1 MIRKLRTRLVVA
13 CMLSLLLVI
22 TVILGVVLVS
32 SYRGVVSD
40 ADRVLALLANNEGQF
55 PVLKED
61 FDWET
66 QGPRRQS
73 QELGYEIRYFSV
85 LMDQDG
91 TVIETDTDQIAAV
104 DEATAIRYAGRVLD
118 QGQNMGFLKDYRYLV
133 AAEGSDTR
141 VLFLDCGVSLVA
153 FRGIL
158 FTSLWVAAVGLA
170 AVLFLILLFSRRLV
184 RPLILG
190 YEKQKRFITDAGH
203 EIKTPI
209 AIIQADSEVLAL
221 EQGENEWIQDIQ
233 HQIRRLSALTN
244 DLIYLSRMEEDQGRG
259 KFLPLSLSDVVAETA
274 QSFQTMAKSQNKLF
288 CLDIR
293 PGLTMAGE
301 EKALTQ
307 LVSVLLD
314 NALKYAPE
322 GGEITVTLARQGK
335 YLRLTV
341 ENTAQNITKDLLEN
355 LFDRFYRGDG
365 SRNSSQGGYG
375 IGLSIAKAVVQAH
388 RGKIAASAKGE
399 DKLLIT
405 VLLPAGGT
413 GDSPR
418 GFPTPRQVHSK
429 AGKEQR
435 T

>member
-40 ADRVLALLANNEGQF
+40 ADRVLALLADNQGEF

-61 FDWET
+61 FDWEA

-91 TVIETDTDQIAAV
+91 GVLETDTEQIAAV
-104 DEATAIRYAGRVLD
+104 DEATAIRYAGQVLD
-118 QGQNMGFLKDYRYLV
+118 QGKTVGFLKDYRYLISS
-133 AAEGSDTR
+133 EGSDTR
-141 VLFLDCGVSLVA
+141 VIFLDCGVSLVA
-153 FRGIL
+153 FRGVL
-158 FTSLWVAAVGLA
+158 FSSLWVAAVGLA
-170 AVLFLILLFSRRLV
+170 AVLFLILILSRRLV

-221 EQGENEWIQDIQ
+221 EQGENEWILDIQ

-244 DLIYLSRMEEDQGRG
+244 DLIYLSRMEEDGGRG
-259 KFLPLSLSDVVAETA
+259 KFLPLSLSQVVTETA
-274 QSFQTMAKSQNKLF
+274 QSFQTMAKSQNKPF
-288 CLDIR
+288 RLDIQ
-293 PGLTMAGE
+293 PGLALVGE
-301 EKALTQ
+301 EKALVQ

-322 GGEITVTLARQGK
+322 GGQIAVTLTRQGK

-341 ENTAQNITKDLLEN
+341 ENTARNLTKDLLEN

-365 SRNSSQGGYG
+365 SRNSGQGGYG

-388 RGKIAASAKGE
+388 RGKISAAAKGE
-399 DKLLIT
+399 DTLLIT
-405 VLLPAGGT
+405 VLLPAGGP
-413 GDSPR
+413 GENVR
-418 GFPTPRQVHSK
+418 GFPTPRQAHSK

>member
-22 TVILGVVLVS
+22 TVILGVVLMS
-32 SYRGVVSD
+32 SYQGVVSD
-40 ADRVLALLANNEGQF
+40 ADRVLALLANNGGQF

-73 QELGYEIRYFSV
+73 KELGYEIRYFSV
-85 LMDQDG
+85 LMDQNRE
-91 TVIETDTDQIAAV
+91 VVETDTDQIAAV
-104 DEATAIRYAGRVLD
+104 DEATAIRYAEQVMEQD
-118 QGQNMGFLKDYRYLV
+118 QSMGFLKDYRYLI
-133 AAEGSDTR
+133 ASEGENTR

-170 AVLFLILLFSRRLV
+170 AVLFLILLLSRRLV

-233 HQIRRLSALTN
+233 HQIRRLSTLTN

-259 KFLPLSLSDVVAETA
+259 KFLPLTLSQVVTETA
-274 QSFQTMAKSQNKLF
+274 QSFQTMAKSQNKPFHLE
-288 CLDIR
+288 IQ
-293 PGLTMAGE
+293 PGLTMVGE
-301 EKALTQ
+301 EKALIQ

-322 GGEITVTLARQGK
+322 GGEIAVTLVRQGK

-341 ENTAQNITKDLLEN
+341 ENTAQNITKELLEN

-388 RGKIAASAKGE
+388 RGKISASAKGE

-405 VLLPAGGT
+405 VLLPGSGP

-429 AGKEQR
+429 PGKEQS

>member
-22 TVILGVVLVS
+22 TVILGVVLVN

-40 ADRVLALLANNEGQF
+40 ADRVLALLADNQGEF

-61 FDWET
+61 FDWEA

-91 TVIETDTDQIAAV
+91 GVLETDTEQIAAV
-104 DEATAIRYAGRVLD
+104 DEATAIRYAGQVLD
-118 QGQNMGFLKDYRYLV
+118 QGKTVGFLKDYRYLISS
-133 AAEGSDTR
+133 EGSDTR
-141 VLFLDCGVSLVA
+141 VIFLDCGVSLVA
-153 FRGIL
+153 FRGVL
-158 FTSLWVAAVGLA
+158 FSSLWVAAVGLA
-170 AVLFLILLFSRRLV
+170 AVLFLILILSRRLV

-221 EQGENEWIQDIQ
+221 EQGENEWILDIQ

-244 DLIYLSRMEEDQGRG
+244 DLIYLSRMEEDGGRG
-259 KFLPLSLSDVVAETA
+259 KFLPLSLSQVVTETA
-274 QSFQTMAKSQNKLF
+274 QSFQTMAKSQNKPF
-288 CLDIR
+288 RLDIQ
-293 PGLTMAGE
+293 PGLALVGE
-301 EKALTQ
+301 EKALVQ

-322 GGEITVTLARQGK
+322 GGQIAVTLARQGK

-341 ENTAQNITKDLLEN
+341 ENTARNITKDLLEN

-365 SRNSSQGGYG
+365 SRNSGQGGYG

-388 RGKIAASAKGE
+388 RGKISAAAKGE
-399 DKLLIT
+399 DTLLIT
-405 VLLPAGGT
+405 VLLPAAGPGENV
-413 GDSPR
+413 R
-418 GFPTPRQVHSK
+418 GFPVPRQAHSK